1 MKHIELEHF
10 KFTYGDFDID
20 DKYTL
25 QQIRRF
31 IGLNDDEYAIDKT
44 DDEILDELRKHGVK
58 IHNYKSHTQSYSP
71 NNIHVYDKARKELL
85 D

>member
-1 MKHIELEHF
+1 MKHFELEHI
-10 KFTYGDFDID
+10 KATYGEFDVD

-25 QQIRRF
+25 QQIQEF
-31 IGLNDDEYAIDKT
+31 IDLEDGEYSVYKPIS
-44 DDEILDELRKHGVK
+44 EIISDLRKHGVK

-71 NNIHVYDKARKELL
+71 NNIHVYAQDRKELL